1 MHLYKQPHSVLPHI
15 LTRVLTTCVIVSF
28 VAFSKVSLFT
38 FSPILFFILKYKKN
52 KFSIFR
58 LKEGLKN
65 APIIKIVNWA
75 VQRRELNEAWSG
87 GSKYQDSDERKKWEK
102 EKGEREI
109 VRGSV
114 RIKSIKKKVSYFP
127 ALILYFF
134 SQFKEKES
142 IYLALF
148 SELIKQ
154 SHLMRTKLV
163 ARLTN

>member
-1 MHLYKQPHSVLPHI
+1 M
-15 LTRVLTTCVIVSF
+15 
-28 VAFSKVSLFT
+28 
-38 FSPILFFILKYKKN
+38 
-52 KFSIFR
+52 
-58 LKEGLKN
+58 
-65 APIIKIVNWA
+65 
-75 VQRRELNEAWSG
+75 
-87 GSKYQDSDERKKWEK
+87 RKG
-102 EKGEREI
+102 KGREREI